1 MHPKTM
7 TMVFLAVLAQREHD
21 REVISR
27 YVAEGKIARE
37 CLDPRVWYKDDVK
50 EDIMNNKDELLVSS
64 FETGISEEPR
74 NKLLRE
80 VREVRDILENSVR
93 KHFDVPEVQQWL
105 LGFGE
110 TPEKG
115 LAKLDEKL
123 VTRERLRA
131 YKRNLKALKRAYGE
145 IPTPL
150 GKATRIEIDS
160 ATNYSGYAVE
170 AHRLAKTRK
179 AYGEV
184 HDPDDDVTEK
194 DWAIDQY
201 EVGQSS
207 DSTMKD
213 GKIIQ
218 GKSWWKN
225 HVFIGKVPQG
235 WIKACNRQ
243 GKNVEFTEEANKARA
258 DRIKAIKKM
267 TDEQYIEYCAANP
280 LPDTK
285 YKLGLVQIPGFVG
298 FRAGAM
304 NLKLGGIGDSKAVS
318 VWKILRDHR
327 LGWMG
332 KDYPKIK
339 EFTNRFYQ
347 QPDSLIEVV
356 DIKTYKN
363 KDDSEKVVVRH
374 IYAMPIDPENNKYLW
389 CYVTNESNNFI
400 ARMNSWQDELK
411 LRYNMPVRCLF
422 HDDWIVT
429 FAKPYGM
436 ENWRDLIEVR
446 YYRKAKEGDDVKKVI
461 TTDKYG
467 DIIMDTWRVVDWKDW
482 GRMKRKA
489 LLLGATEGFT
499 GYNKSW
505 KDLVDQ
511 PIKQEETPDTLGEG
525 FGEMPF

>member
-1 MHPKTM
+1 M
-7 TMVFLAVLAQREHD
+7 TMVFLAVLAQRQHD

-27 YVAEGKIARE
+27 FVAEGKIARE
-37 CLDPRVWYKDDVK
+37 CLDPEVWYRDDVK
-50 EDIMNNKDELLVSS
+50 EDIMNNKDELTVSM
-64 FETGISEEPR
+64 FEAGISEEPR
-74 NKLLRE
+74 NQLLKKVREIRE
-80 VREVRDILENSVR
+80 VLDHSVR
-93 KHFDVPEVQQWL
+93 KHFNLPEVQQWL
-105 LGFGE
+105 LSFGE

-131 YKRNLKALKRAYGE
+131 YKRDLKALKRAYGE

-150 GKATRIEIDS
+150 GKATRIETDS
-160 ATNYSGYAVE
+160 ATNNSGYAVE
-170 AHRLAKTRK
+170 AHRLTKTRT

-184 HDPDDDVTEK
+184 YDPEEREEK
-194 DWAIDQY
+194 DWAVDQY
-201 EVGQSS
+201 NVGQSS

-213 GKIIQ
+213 GKVIQ

-225 HVFIGKVPQG
+225 HVFIGKVSQS
-235 WIKACNRQ
+235 WIKAANRQ
-243 GKNVEFTEEANKARA
+243 GKSVEFTDEANQARI
-258 DRIKAIKKM
+258 DRIQAIRNM

-285 YKLGLVQIPGFVG
+285 YKLDLVQIPGFVG
-298 FRAGAM
+298 ARSGAI
-304 NLKLGGIGDSKAVS
+304 NLRLGGIGDSKAPT
-318 VWKILRDHR
+318 VWKILREHR

-347 QPDSLIEVV
+347 QPDSLIEVI
-356 DIKTYKN
+356 DEKTYKN
-363 KDDSEKVVVRH
+363 KDGSEKHVVRH
-374 IYAMPIDPENNKYLW
+374 IFAMPIDPENGKYLW
-389 CYVTNESNNFI
+389 CYVTSKSDKFI
-400 ARMNSWQDELK
+400 FRMKGWQDELK

-436 ENWRDLIEVR
+436 ENWKDLIEVR
-446 YYRKAKEGDDVKKVI
+446 YYRKTKEGDDVKKVI
-461 TTDKYG
+461 TTEKYG
-467 DIIMDTWRVVDWKDW
+467 DIIMDTWRIVHWKEW

-511 PIKQEETPDTLGEG
+511 PIKKQEETPDTLGEG